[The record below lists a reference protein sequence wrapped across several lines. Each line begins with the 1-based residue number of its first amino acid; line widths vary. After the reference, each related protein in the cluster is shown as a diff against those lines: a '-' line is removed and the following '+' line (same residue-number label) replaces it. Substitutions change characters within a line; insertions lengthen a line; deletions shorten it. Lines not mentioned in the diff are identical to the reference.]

1 MLKSIYI
8 SRFFFIAYGIS
19 VVLLVTGYYSPTL
32 LYLGQFSLIV
42 LIILTGLDGFL
53 LFQNK
58 SPIQAKR
65 KIESRL
71 NLGDEASIEI
81 EISNRGGQPYRVTV
95 FDEPPNAMQARDLS
109 FQKLIKSG
117 GKEQFAYT
125 FQPTKR
131 GTYEW
136 NNIHVFIRSFLSLLE
151 RRIIVETPQKV
162 LVYPSVLQMKNYE
175 FLIFNQQTQQRGV
188 KKIRRLGHNNEFEQ
202 IKNYIQGDDIRTINW
217 KATSRRSE
225 LMVNQYQAQRSQS
238 VYAVIDKSRSMEHQF
253 NGLTLLDHAINS
265 TLIFSNIALR
275 KGDKVGLVS
284 FAHKLGTQLTPNL
297 GSRQLQRIL
306 DALFAQKTE
315 FKEANYSLLYQ
326 SLRKSIPFR
335 SLLMLYTNFETE
347 LAMHR
352 ALPMLKNINKK
363 HVLVVIFFKNTDLSD
378 ELTKSPST
386 ARDLY
391 VSTLAEDVIN
401 TKKRIA
407 KELNRHGI
415 QTVLTAPDEL
425 NIDTLN
431 KYLELKSKGLV

>member
-1 MLKSIYI
+1 MIKSLYI
-8 SRFFFIAYGIS
+8 SRFFFIVFGLS
-19 VVLLVTGYYSPTL
+19 VVLMVTGFYLPVL
-32 LYLGQFSLIV
+32 LYLGQFTIVVLLIF
-42 LIILTGLDGFL
+42 TCLDGFL
-53 LFQNK
+53 LFANK
-58 SPIQAKR
+58 TPIKAYR
-65 KIESRL
+65 NIEERL
-71 NLGDEASIEI
+71 NLGDETKIELI
-81 EISNRGGQPYRVTV
+81 VKNTGNQPYRLTV
-95 FDEPPNAMQARDLS
+95 FDEPPYAMQARDLTFYGFVKTGSEERFSYS
-109 FQKLIKSG
+109 FK
-117 GKEQFAYT
+117 
-125 FQPTKR
+125 PTQR
-131 GTYEW
+131 GAYEW
-136 NNIHVFIRSFLSLLE
+136 KNIHIFIRSFVSLLE
-151 RRIIVETPQKV
+151 RRIIIEAPQSV
-162 LVYPSVLQMKNYE
+162 LVYPSVLQMKNFE
-175 FLIFNQQTQQRGV
+175 FLMFNQHTQQRGI

-253 NGLTLLDHAINS
+253 EGLTLLDHAINS
-265 TLIFSNIALR
+265 ALVFSNIALK
-275 KGDKVGLVS
+275 KGDKIGLVTFS
-284 FAHKLGTQLTPNL
+284 HKLGTQIAPNI
-297 GSRQLQRIL
+297 GRRQLQRIL
-306 DALFAQKTE
+306 DALFTQKTA

-352 ALPMLKNINKK
+352 ALPMLKSINKK
-363 HVLVVIFFKNTDLSD
+363 HVLVVVFFKNTDLND
-378 ELTKSPST
+378 ELTKNPAS
-386 ARDLY
+386 ARELY

-415 QTVLTAPDEL
+415 QTVLTAPNEL